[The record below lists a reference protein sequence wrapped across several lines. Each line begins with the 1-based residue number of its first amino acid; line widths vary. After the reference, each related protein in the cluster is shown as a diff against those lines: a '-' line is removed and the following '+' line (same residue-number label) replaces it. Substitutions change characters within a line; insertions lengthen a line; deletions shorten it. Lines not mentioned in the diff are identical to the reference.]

1 MESPLR
7 SRATALRSA
16 VADAGGVGGVG
27 GARGPLLGEGC
38 KAAAGA
44 ASESARRG
52 GLHCI
57 ASARSEVVVGGR
69 GATEEGEEGVGVCFS
84 SQLRVRSSARVA
96 MDAAKPAPVAAPV
109 EGAVRPVAA
118 AVAAVAVAVVAARRV
133 EAVALAV
140 AGRPA
145 VAVAA
150 PFFPVRPLY
159 APMPGARGRG
169 AYSLPQAEQSLP

>member
-1 MESPLR
+1 MCLSPCALELR
-7 SRATALRSA
+7 
-16 VADAGGVGGVG
+16 
-27 GARGPLLGEGC
+27 
-38 KAAAGA
+38 A
-44 ASESARRG
+44 ASQ
-52 GLHCI
+52 
-57 ASARSEVVVGGR
+57 ASR
-69 GATEEGEEGVGVCFS
+69 EECLAET
-84 SQLRVRSSARVA
+84 
-96 MDAAKPAPVAAPV
+96 AA
-109 EGAVRPVAA
+109 VAA
-118 AVAAVAVAVVAARRV
+118 AAAAAVAVAVVAARRV